1 MQAALN
7 PGSLLLG
14 ITHVQV
20 QKPGCAPHFISPASS
35 SASRPLSRYPGSLHI
50 AAAPERRLPRCVNTA
65 CGLGYVTPGA
75 SPAQRDRQISHRQ
88 KDF

>member
-35 SASRPLSRYPGSLHI
+35 SASRRYPAIPAAFTLLLHLSGGC
-50 AAAPERRLPRCVNTA
+50 R
-65 CGLGYVTPGA
+65 GA
-75 SPAQRDRQISHRQ
+75 WTLRVD
-88 KDF
+88 